1 MGRTI
6 LITGATGNVSGA
18 LIDALEGS
26 RLELRGLVRDESK
39 GRELEG
45 RGVTPVVGDLDDP
58 STLPSA
64 FAGVDDLWLL
74 NVTGPR
80 APENSMNAVW
90 AAREAGVERI
100 VRMSAVGA
108 AVDAPTRNGR
118 LHALSDA
125 ELEHSGMR
133 WTVLRPHFFMQNL
146 LGMAEGIAAGGAF
159 YVNMGDARVG
169 MVDVRDIGELAA
181 AVLRAEPERH
191 DGQIYTVTGP
201 EAISFAQVASQLGDE
216 LGREVRY
223 VPVPDEAA
231 AQAMSELGLSKWL
244 IDLSVEYAE
253 AFRAGW
259 GEVTS
264 HDFERVVGRAPRSF
278 AQFARDHATAF
289 GTAEHAEAVA

>member
-1 MGRTI
+1 MAPGRDGRTGPGSS
-6 LITGATGNVSGA
+6 GATAG
-18 LIDALEGS
+18 
-26 RLELRGLVRDESK
+26 RHLRCVRALVRDDSK
-39 GRELEG
+39 AGELEG

-58 STLPSA
+58 PTLRTA

-74 NVTGPR
+74 NVTSPR

-108 AVDAPTRNGR
+108 ASDAPTRNGR
-118 LHALSDA
+118 LHAISDA

-133 WTVLRPHFFMQNL
+133 WTMLRPHFFMQNL
-146 LGMAEGIAAGGAF
+146 LGMAEGIAAEGAF

-181 AVLRAEPERH
+181 EVLRAEPERH

-201 EAISFAQVASQLGDE
+201 EAISFAQVAAQLGEE

-231 AQAMSELGLSKWL
+231 AQAMREMGLSQWL
-244 IDLSVEYAE
+244 VDLSVEYAE

-264 HDFERVVGRAPRSF
+264 SDFELVVGRAPRRF
-278 AQFARDHATAF
+278 AEFARDHAETF
-289 GTAEHAEAVA
+289 GAVQHAGVRS

>member
-1 MGRTI
+1 MGRTV

-26 RLELRGLVRDESK
+26 GLELRGLVRDGSK
-39 GRELEG
+39 AGDLEG
-45 RGVTPVVGDLDDP
+45 KGVTPVVGDLDDP
-58 STLPSA
+58 LTLPSV

-74 NVTGPR
+74 NVTSPR

-118 LHALSDA
+118 LHAISDA

-146 LGMAEGIAAGGAF
+146 LGMAEGIAVDGAI
-159 YVNMGDARVG
+159 YMNMGDARVG
-169 MVDVRDIGELAA
+169 MVDVRDIAELAA
-181 AVLRAEPERH
+181 KVLRAEPERH
-191 DGQIYTVTGP
+191 DGKIYTVTGP
-201 EAISFAQVASQLGDE
+201 AAVSFTQVAAELGEE
-216 LGREVRY
+216 LGREVSY

-231 AQAMSELGLSKWL
+231 AQAMREMGLSQWL
-244 IDLSVEYAE
+244 VDLSVEYAE
-253 AFRAGW
+253 AFRSGW

-264 HDFERVVGRAPRSF
+264 SDFERVVGRAPRSF
-278 AQFARDHATAF
+278 AEFARDHAAAF
-289 GTAEHAEAVA
+289 GAVQQAGVHS